1 MAGYLWRLTIAHQTM
16 RSDEELLRACQQAN
30 SRAQTILYDRYKAR
44 LMGLCRR
51 YARNREEAEDMFHE
65 GFIRIFQQLHTLQ
78 QADRM
83 LPWMKRVMVNTAI
96 NVYHKNVKQ
105 RDEVDAELAFDLVSD
120 AHTDVLSRLSADELM
135 VLVSALPDGYRLV
148 FNLYVVDGYT
158 HPEIAQLL
166 GIAEGTSKSQLS
178 RARVLLKHKLSQR
191 GIVSYENP

>member
-1 MAGYLWRLTIAHQTM
+1 M
-16 RSDEELLRACQQAN
+16 RSDEELLLACQQADP
-30 SRAQTILYDRYKAR
+30 RAQTILYDRHKSR

-78 QADRM
+78 HADRL

-96 NVYHKNVKQ
+96 NVYHKNLKQ
-105 RDEVDAELAFDLVSD
+105 RAETDAELAFDHASD

-135 VLVSALPDGYRLV
+135 ALVSALPDGYRVV

-158 HPEIAQLL
+158 HPEISGLL
-166 GIAEGTSKSQLS
+166 GIAEGTSKSQLA
-178 RARVLLKHKLSQR
+178 RARALLKYKLSQL
-191 GIVSYENP
+191 GIISYENP